1 MPSASRMKER
11 ARRKIT
17 PAELRAHALKR
28 VQERY
33 DPQATR
39 QLLTEIEFRIRN
51 NRAIKIANQYW
62 ARSVWHVV
70 VKDRV
75 YFCVYDDF
83 HKCVC
88 TFLTPDHD
96 VVRSWRCRMDLL

>member
-28 VQERY
+28 AQERY
-33 DPQATR
+33 DPTATR
-39 QLLTEIEFRIRN
+39 QLLTEIEFRIQN
-51 NRAIKIANQYW
+51 NRAIKVANQYW

-75 YFCVYDDF
+75 YYVVHDDF

-88 TFLTPDHD
+88 TFLDPEMD
-96 VVRSWRCRMDLL
+96 VVRNWKLRMDLL